1 MTSGLI
7 YKFVFRATNTIG
19 ESLDSNI
26 VEYALCDVP
35 LAPSA
40 PTVMLSF
47 TSEQAIAVE
56 WDAVTS
62 LQGPGSDV
70 TGYVL
75 EMKDTRDM
83 YGTYVQVFDGSDLYP
98 DWRNTILTDERVVPG
113 NNYIFRVKAKY

>member
-1 MTSGLI
+1 M
-7 YKFVFRATNTIG
+7 
-19 ESLDSNI
+19 DSNI